1 MKSVRLR
8 IRRTAVMVTIIAAL
22 LAAAR
27 APATECTAASGPQRV
42 AVLELYTSQGCD
54 SCPPADQ
61 WVSALPARKFGSNR
75 VIPLAFHVDYWNK
88 LGWNDPF
95 SQAAFS
101 ARQHRQ
107 SNRRGV
113 AFVVTPQLLLN
124 GQDYRRNAGYDD
136 LASRL
141 KSINQSAPRADIRI
155 KLNRSGS
162 TMVSTVDVK
171 VPGDAA
177 QRRVQVFIA
186 LYEMNLVT
194 AVPAGENKG
203 KTLRHD
209 FVVRKLVGPLALDD
223 NGNITHVDRFDLG
236 RNLKPQDIN
245 LAVFVQHPQ
254 SGDILQAL
262 TARCEHP

>member
-1 MKSVRLR
+1 
-8 IRRTAVMVTIIAAL
+8 MVAIVAAL
-22 LAAAR
+22 LAAP
-27 APATECTAASGPQRV
+27 APAAECTAASGPQRV
-42 AVLELYTSQGCD
+42 AVLELYTSEGCD

-61 WVSALPARKFGSNR
+61 WVSALPARKFGGDR
-75 VIPLAFHVDYWNK
+75 VIPLAFHVDYWNQ

-101 ARQHRQ
+101 ARQHRH

-124 GQDYRRNAGYDD
+124 GQEYRRGAGYED

-141 KSINQSAPRADIRI
+141 ASINQSAPRAEIRL
-155 KLNRSGS
+155 KLNRSAS
-162 TMVSTVDVK
+162 ILVSTVDVK
-171 VPGDAA
+171 VPADAA
-177 QRRVQVFIA
+177 QRRAQVFVA

-194 AVPAGENKG
+194 AVAAGENKG

-209 FVVRKLVGPLALDD
+209 FVVRSLVGPLALDD
-223 NGNITHVDRFDLG
+223 NGNVAHVDRFDLHT
-236 RNLKPQDIN
+236 LKPQDVN

-262 TARCEHP
+262 TARCGQRG

>member
-1 MKSVRLR
+1 MQLCNQGG
-8 IRRTAVMVTIIAAL
+8 AVMVAIVAAL
-22 LAAAR
+22 LGPAS
-27 APATECTAASGPQRV
+27 APAAECTAASGPQRV
-42 AVLELYTSQGCD
+42 AVLELYTSEGCD

-61 WVSALPARKFGSNR
+61 WVSALPARKFGGDR
-75 VIPLAFHVDYWNK
+75 VIPLAFHVDYWNQ

-101 ARQHRQ
+101 ARQHRH

-124 GQDYRRNAGYDD
+124 GQDYRRGAGYDD
-136 LASRL
+136 FANRL

-162 TMVSTVDVK
+162 VLVSTVDVK

-177 QRRVQVFIA
+177 QRRAQVFIA

-194 AVPAGENKG
+194 AVAAGENKG

-209 FVVRKLVGPLALDD
+209 YVVRSLVGPLALDD
-223 NGNITHVDRFDLG
+223 NGNVMHGDRFDLG

-262 TARCEHP
+262 TARCEQP